1 MEGKD
6 RMNIVFKSFHVIDI
20 DNNISH
26 KKEIPDGFNI
36 FMEDFI
42 DFANRN
48 VKNKECRP
56 IHDEVDIFKEL
67 QNILLERKRD
77 EIAHAIATKLVDCER
92 IAQAKIYQ
100 MGTNVKKGSLV
111 QALIQISEDQYQY
124 VIAKVEH
131 SMWFDGTDLTMN
143 YGFPGDKNTIWK
155 SAVIPFYV
163 INGQPLFDKVNVYI
177 DNKSKYWTLSF
188 LEVEE
193 IRDDSSNTY
202 AAYKAV
208 DAELKSAIKEI
219 SPRDYAVLSNEV
231 QKTMNQHQQL
241 NYMEYV
247 DDLMESYHPSSSEI
261 EKDVIKECLL
271 ALPERKKFD
280 TEFKT
285 VPQSITNKRTKKYKI
300 ADGVELTIKSDATD
314 FTSRIVSTMVDGK
327 RVLQIFCEDDETY
340 ESFIEE

>member
-1 MEGKD
+1 
-6 RMNIVFKSFHVIDI
+6 MNIIFKSFHVIDI

-26 KKEIPDGFNI
+26 QKEIPDGFNV

-42 DFANRN
+42 GFANHN
-48 VKNKECRP
+48 EKNKEFRP
-56 IHDEVDIFKEL
+56 IHEDVDIFKEL
-67 QNILLERKRD
+67 QNIMVERKRD

-92 IAQAKIYQ
+92 IAQAKIFQ
-100 MGTNVKKGSLV
+100 MGTTVKKGSLV
-111 QALIQISEDQYQY
+111 QALIQISEDQFQY

-131 SMWFDGTDLTMN
+131 SMWFDGTDLSMN

-163 INGQPLFDKVNVYI
+163 INDTPLFDKVNVYI
-177 DNKSKYWTLSF
+177 DNRSKYWTVSF

-193 IRDDSSNTY
+193 IRDDSTNTY
-202 AAYKAV
+202 AAFKAV
-208 DAELKSAIKEI
+208 DAELKSTIKEI
-219 SPRDYAVLSNEV
+219 SPRDYAVLSDEV
-231 QKTMNQHQQL
+231 QKTMNQPQQF
-241 NYMEYV
+241 NYVDYV
-247 DDLMESYHPSSSEI
+247 DDLMDNYQPSSADI

-300 ADGVELTIKSDATD
+300 ADGVELTIRSDATD
-314 FTSRIVSTMVDGK
+314 FTSRIVSTMVDGR
-327 RVLQIFCEDDETY
+327 RVLQIFCEDEETY
-340 ESFIEE
+340 ASFIEE